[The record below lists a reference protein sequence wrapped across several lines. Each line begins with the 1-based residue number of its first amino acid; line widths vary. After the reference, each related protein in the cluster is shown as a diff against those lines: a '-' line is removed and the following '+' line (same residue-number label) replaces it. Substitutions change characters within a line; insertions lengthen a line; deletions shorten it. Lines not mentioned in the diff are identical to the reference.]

1 MRGAMAQSSLREAGM
16 EFDDLIEKLCTAAGI
31 IMEDVSPIA
40 LVRGGNR
47 TDRIRQIAHAGREIL
62 ALAEAASALAEH
74 QR

>member
-1 MRGAMAQSSLREAGM
+1 M
-16 EFDDLIEKLCTAAGI
+16 EFDTLIEQLCTAAGV

-47 TDRIRQIAHAGREIL
+47 ANRIRQIANAGREIL
-62 ALAEAASALAEH
+62 ALTEAASVLAKH